1 MNSKGLIET
10 FSEFKEIKNIDR
22 PTLAAILEEVFRAVL
37 VKNYGQ
43 DDNYDVIINIDKGDF
58 EIWRSREVVPDG
70 AVVDP
75 NRQVSLSDAQRVDED
90 FEVGEEM
97 TDEVRFEDFAR
108 RNILSIRQNLSSRIA
123 ELERSQLY
131 ESYQDR
137 VGELISAEIYQVRKR
152 EVILTHGDGHELILP
167 KQEQIPSDFYRKG
180 ETIRAVIVRVEMEGS
195 GPKIFVS
202 RASPLFL
209 ERLLEQEVPEIADGL
224 ITVKKVV
231 RIPGE
236 RAKISVG
243 TNDPNIDPVG
253 ACVGVKGN
261 RIQGIVREL
270 KNENIDVVQYSS
282 NPTLYIQR
290 ALNPARVSK
299 IVLNEEEKKAEVFL
313 QPDQV
318 SLAIGKAGQNIKLAS
333 MLTGYT
339 IDVFRE
345 IEGEQ
350 NVEDIYLEEFAD
362 EIDQWVI
369 DAIKGMGLRTAR
381 EVLDAPRD
389 MIVEKADLEE
399 DTVDHVL
406 SVLRAEFEEGES

>member
-1 MNSKGLIET
+1 M
-10 FSEFKEIKNIDR
+10 
-22 PTLAAILEEVFRAVL
+22 
-37 VKNYGQ
+37 
-43 DDNYDVIINIDKGDF
+43 
-58 EIWRSREVVPDG
+58 
-70 AVVDP
+70 
-75 NRQVSLSDAQRVDED
+75 
-90 FEVGEEM
+90 
-97 TDEVRFEDFAR
+97 
-108 RNILSIRQNLSSRIA
+108 
-123 ELERSQLY
+123 
-131 ESYQDR
+131 
-137 VGELISAEIYQVRKR
+137 
-152 EVILTHGDGHELILP
+152 
-167 KQEQIPSDFYRKG
+167 
-180 ETIRAVIVRVEMEGS
+180 
-195 GPKIFVS
+195 
-202 RASPLFL
+202 
-209 ERLLEQEVPEIADGL
+209 
-224 ITVKKVV
+224 
-231 RIPGE
+231 
-236 RAKISVG
+236 
-243 TNDPNIDPVG
+243 
-253 ACVGVKGN
+253 KGN

-350 NVEDIYLEEFAD
+350 NVEDIYLDEFAD

>member
-180 ETIRAVIVRVEMEGS
+180 ESIRAVIVRVEMEGS

-209 ERLLEQEVPEIADGL
+209 ERLLEQEVPEIA
-224 ITVKKVV
+224 
-231 RIPGE
+231 
-236 RAKISVG
+236 
-243 TNDPNIDPVG
+243 
-253 ACVGVKGN
+253 
-261 RIQGIVREL
+261 REL
-270 KNENIDVVQYSS
+270 HNENIDVINYSP
-282 NPTLYIQR
+282 NIGLMIAR
-290 ALNPARVSK
+290 ALSPAR
-299 IVLNEEEKKAEVFL
+299 ITQLRIDEERKQAEAFL
-313 QPDQV
+313 EQGEV
-318 SLAIGKAGQNIKLAS
+318 SLAIGKGGYNIRLAS
-333 MLTGYT
+333 QLTGYK
-339 IDVFRE
+339 IDVYRDSD
-345 IEGEQ
+345 
-350 NVEDIYLEEFAD
+350 NSEDDLNLEEFLD
-362 EIDQWVI
+362 EIEPWVI
-369 DAIKGMGLRTAR
+369 EALKRIGCDTAR
-381 EVLDAPRD
+381 SVLELDPEDIMRQ
-389 MIVEKADLEE
+389 ADLEE
-399 DTVDHVL
+399 ETVQHVL
-406 SVLRAEFEEGES
+406 SVLRNELE